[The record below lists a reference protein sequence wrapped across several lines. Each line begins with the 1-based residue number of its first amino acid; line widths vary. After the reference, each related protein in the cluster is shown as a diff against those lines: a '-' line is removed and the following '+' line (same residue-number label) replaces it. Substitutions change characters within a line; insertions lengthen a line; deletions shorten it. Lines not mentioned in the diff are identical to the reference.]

1 MSLITAQ
8 QLSFPE
14 QLNDY
19 WHKVQNKLITELEFR
34 GLNWQSLLNSL
45 STEQKGDLKKV
56 CTISAFVADNI
67 VIEAEYFFQQI
78 QSGKIYQPLTLAQ
91 LEQGLLELIE
101 STADKTPADDPEQ
114 KALPTEEQL
123 FKALRIFRRRTQ
135 MHIIWRDLLRLA
147 KTMDSTRML
156 SDMADV
162 CITQSL
168 NIVHASLAEKHG
180 QPIGKRSQKEQRLL
194 VLGMGK
200 LGAHELNLSSDIDLI
215 FAYPE
220 SGMTTGN
227 LSLPENARNRRELSN
242 QEFFIKVG
250 QKLIQA
256 LDNTTADGFVFRTDM
271 RLRPYGESGPLV
283 MNFPSIEE
291 YYQDQGR
298 DWERYAMVKARIVN
312 GEESSEGKE
321 LLSILRPFIYRQYV
335 DYTAFES
342 LRSMKAMINT
352 EVRRRGLQTNVKL
365 GSGGIR
371 EIEFVVQAFQLI
383 RGGQEKELQARELLT
398 ILNILEGEGYLPSQ
412 ACQEL
417 RHAYLFLRDAEH
429 VIQALNDEQT
439 QLLPND
445 DYQQSHQAQ
454 ARMAFAMGF
463 ICWNDFLA
471 ELNAQREKVSY
482 HFAQIVAP
490 VDDDQDS
497 TDEQLNSTLEKEA
510 WQDLWHG
517 NFDDDT
523 DTESDDS
530 SNNKEFEHEF
540 LQRFPCAQSDVVI
553 EHIAKFRNSRAVR
566 SMQAIGRERLD
577 TLMPLLLKKVWK
589 TDNPVD
595 TLQRILP
602 VITATV
608 RRTVYLVLLSENPA
622 ALKHLVTLCSI
633 SPWLADYIA
642 QAPILLDELL
652 NPQQFY
658 SPVSKQDLATE
669 LHLRLLRIDEDD
681 LEQQMDQLRH
691 FANAHKLRAAA
702 NEVQGTLTL
711 MKVSDYLTNLAE
723 VLIDKVSQLAWQ
735 QVVAK
740 HGYPRD
746 ENDEEVLEPEFIVVG
761 YGKMGGLELSYGSD
775 LDLVFL
781 YDTAKGKTTSG
792 ARELDN
798 GVFYTR
804 MGQRMIHIFST
815 QTRAGELYE
824 IDMRLRPSGES
835 GMIATSLA
843 GFEKYQQE
851 NAWTWEHQ
859 ALIRARKVSGSKAVQ
874 AKFEAIRS
882 QILTLTREKA
892 VLSEEVQ
899 AMRQKMR
906 DNLGSKNTTDVHFQ
920 LKQDAGGIVD
930 IEFMVQYGVLAWAH
944 QYPELTQV
952 TDNMRLL
959 DAFVHCGLMSSQD
972 CQTLQETY
980 LAYRVET
987 HKRALQKQDLLM
999 TQEEL
1004 AQLGFDIK
1012 INNVIS
1018 LWTSWLT
1025 TNADR

>member
-1 MSLITAQ
+1 MNAARQASLP
-8 QLSFPE
+8 FPDT
-14 QLNDY
+14 LNNY
-19 WHKVQNKLITELEFR
+19 WLTQQNKLVSECERR
-34 GLNWQSLLNSL
+34 GINWHNLVNSL
-45 STEQKGDLKKV
+45 SPEQQQDLQKV
-56 CTISAFVADNI
+56 CAVSAFVADNI
-67 VIEAEYFFQQI
+67 IQDSHYLFQQI
-78 QSGKIYQPLTLAQ
+78 ISGGIYQPLTAPQ
-91 LEQGLLELIE
+91 LEQQLTELID
-101 STADKTPADDPEQ
+101 ADGIA
-114 KALPTEEQL
+114 TEESL
-123 FKALRIFRRRTQ
+123 FKGLRIFRRRTQ
-135 MHIIWRDLLRLA
+135 IHIIWRDILRLA
-147 KTMDSTRML
+147 KTLETTRML

-162 CITQSL
+162 CIHQAL
-168 NIVHASLAEKHG
+168 NHIHAMLAEKHG
-180 QPIGKRSQKEQRLL
+180 QPMGKVSKEEQRLL

-200 LGAHELNLSSDIDLI
+200 LGAYELNLSSDIDLI

-220 SGMTTGN
+220 SGATTGN
-227 LSLPENARNRRELSN
+227 TEGRRDLSN

-256 LDNTTADGFVFRTDM
+256 LDNNTHDGFVFRTDM

-283 MNFPSIEE
+283 MNFASLAE
-291 YYQDQGR
+291 YYQNQGR
-298 DWERYAMVKARIVN
+298 DWERYAMVKARIIT
-312 GEESSEGKE
+312 SEGLAAAEAEKTLAGQE
-321 LLSILRPFIYRQYV
+321 LLAIIRPFTYRQYV
-335 DYTAFES
+335 DYSAFES

-352 EVRRRGLQTNVKL
+352 EVRRRGLETNVKL

-371 EIEFVVQAFQLI
+371 EVEFVVQAFQLI
-383 RGGQEKELQARELLT
+383 RGGQEKELQTREILT
-398 ILNILEGEGYLPSQ
+398 VLNILEGDGYLPSQ
-412 ACQEL
+412 ACEEL
-417 RHAYLFLRDAEH
+417 REAYLFLRDGEH

-439 QLLPND
+439 QLLPSD
-445 DYQQSHQAQ
+445 DYQASHQAQ
-454 ARMAFAMGF
+454 TRMAFAMGF
-463 ICWNDFLA
+463 TSWQEFLT
-471 ELNAQREKVSY
+471 ELQNQRQKVSH

-490 VDDDQDS
+490 TDKSEDQNEGKQ
-497 TDEQLNSTLEKEA
+497 TDEPESKLEKQA

-517 NFDDDT
+517 HFDM
-523 DTESDDS
+523 EHGHGPEEAAFLQQFACSQSDDV
-530 SNNKEFEHEF
+530 FE
-540 LQRFPCAQSDVVI
+540 L
-553 EHIAKFRNSRAVR
+553 IAAFRNSRSVQT
-566 SMQAIGRERLD
+566 MQAIGRERLD
-577 TLMPLLLKKVWK
+577 ALMPLLLKHLWQHE
-589 TDNPVD
+589 NPVN
-595 TLQRILP
+595 TLERTLP
-602 VITATV
+602 IISATL

-622 ALKHLVTLCSI
+622 ALQHLLKLASI
-633 SPWLADYIA
+633 SPWVADYIA
-642 QAPILLDELL
+642 KAPILLDELL

-658 SPVSKQDLATE
+658 SPVTKEDLATE

-723 VLIDKVSQLAWQ
+723 VLLDKISLLAWQ
-735 QVVAK
+735 QMITK
-740 HGYPRD
+740 YGYPTD
-746 ENDEEVLEPEFIVVG
+746 KNGEEVLEPEFIVVG

-781 YDTAKGKTTSG
+781 YDTAKGKSTSG
-792 ARELDN
+792 PRELDN

-804 MGQRMIHIFST
+804 LGQRMIHILST
-815 QTRAGELYE
+815 HTRAGELYE

-843 GFEKYQQE
+843 AFEKYQRE

-859 ALIRARKVSGSKAVQ
+859 ALVRARKVSGSDRVKE
-874 AKFEAIRS
+874 KFEQIRHS
-882 QILTLTREKA
+882 ILTHAREKTD
-892 VLSEEVQ
+892 LSKEVQ

-944 QYPELTQV
+944 QYPELTHV

-999 TQEEL
+999 TQHEL
-1004 AQLGFDIK
+1004 TQLGFDIK
-1012 INNVIS
+1012 INSVIS

-1025 TNADR
+1025 TDADR